1 MIPRALLNWNL
12 PLSDDTSP
20 RSLKTYGIAAG
31 TIALIIVA
39 AGIAQRVS
47 ADHALENVAA
57 DNAVPTVALIKP
69 SSASSSDGLVLPGNV
84 QAFNSAALYAR
95 TNGYVRRWLA
105 DIGDQVQT
113 GQTMAIID
121 APEIDLQLAQ
131 ARADYQTAA
140 ANQSLAKSTAVRWAA
155 LLAKDA
161 VSRQEADE
169 KRGDL
174 AAKTALASAQ
184 AANVRRLGT
193 LQGFTRIEAPFAGIV
208 TSRSA
213 QIGALI
219 VAGNAASQPLFTV
232 SDVHRMRIYVRV
244 PQGYSSQ
251 IHNGMHATIEV
262 PEFPGRS
269 FDAVLTRNAG
279 AVDAS
284 SGTMLIELQAD
295 NGDRALKPGAYAQV
309 HFPTSAVQALS
320 LPSSALIVRDS
331 GTAIAILGKDGRVHL
346 KPITIS
352 RDNGATVEIGTGLT
366 AADRVIDT
374 PPDDIAEGDKVR
386 VQAVAATGEAAK
398 G

>member
-1 MIPRALLNWNL
+1 MSDLAP
-12 PLSDDTSP
+12 DDTPP
-20 RSLKTYGIAAG
+20 RSLKTYGFAAG
-31 TIALIIVA
+31 AVALIIVA

-47 ADHALENVAA
+47 ADHELETVAA
-57 DNAVPTVALIKP
+57 DNAVPTVAVINP
-69 SSASSSDGLVLPGNV
+69 GSAASSEGLVLPGNV

-105 DIGDQVQT
+105 DIGDQVSA

-140 ANQSLAKSTAVRWAA
+140 ANQALARSTAVRWDA

-251 IHNGMHATIEV
+251 IRNGMHATIEV
-262 PEFPGRS
+262 PEYPGRR

-279 AVDAS
+279 AVDVT

-295 NGDRALKPGAYAQV
+295 NADRALKPGAYAQV
-309 HFPTSAVQALS
+309 HFPTSSAQTLN

-331 GTAIAILGKDGRVHL
+331 GTAIAILGGDGRVHMS
-346 KPITIS
+346 PVTIA
-352 RDNGATVEIGTGLT
+352 RDNGATVEIGTGLS
-366 AADRVIDT
+366 AGDRVIDT
-374 PPDDIAEGDKVR
+374 PPDDIAEGDKVH
-386 VQAVAATGEAAK
+386 VQTIAAANGAAK